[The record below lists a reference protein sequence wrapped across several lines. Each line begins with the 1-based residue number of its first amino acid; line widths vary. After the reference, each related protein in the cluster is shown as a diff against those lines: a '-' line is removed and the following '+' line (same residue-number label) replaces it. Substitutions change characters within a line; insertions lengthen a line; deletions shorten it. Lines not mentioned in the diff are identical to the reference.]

1 MNVTQKHFEDR
12 HHLSCA
18 LADHIGK
25 LLRRA
30 VVEKGRASMAVSGGS
45 TPGPLFKRLSEL
57 DIPWEQVV
65 ITLVDERW
73 VDVEDKDSNEY
84 LVRTHLLQDR
94 AAKATF
100 IGMKN
105 NAPAAAAGEQECE
118 QRLRQLPRP
127 FDLIVLGMGDDGHT
141 ASLFPGAQKL
151 AAATALDSGKICMAL
166 TPPAASHDRMTLTLA
181 EILAAKQIFLHIV
194 GPEKQKALNQ
204 ALAAGPPDAMPIRF
218 ILRQE
223 QVPVTIY
230 HAP

>member
-45 TPGPLFKRLSEL
+45 TPGPLFRRLSEL

-100 IGMKN
+100 IGMKQLQASRSVN
-105 NAPAAAAGEQECE
+105 NGCGSCPVPLILLFSVWVMTAIPPLCFPVLRNLQR
-118 QRLRQLPRP
+118 QRLWIQEKYVWLLPR
-127 FDLIVLGMGDDGHT
+127 L
-141 ASLFPGAQKL
+141 
-151 AAATALDSGKICMAL
+151 
-166 TPPAASHDRMTLTLA
+166 
-181 EILAAKQIFLHIV
+181 LHPMI
-194 GPEKQKALNQ
+194 A
-204 ALAAGPPDAMPIRF
+204 
-218 ILRQE
+218 
-223 QVPVTIY
+223 
-230 HAP
+230 

>member
-1 MNVTQKHFEDR
+1 MSLTGQHAMNQQQLALK
-12 HHLSCA
+12 

-25 LLRRA
+25 LLSRA

-45 TPGPLFKRLSEL
+45 TPGPLFKRLAKL
-57 DIPWEQVV
+57 DIPWEHVV

-73 VDVEDKDSNEY
+73 VGVEDKDSNEY

-194 GPEKQKALNQ
+194 GLEKQKSLNQ
-204 ALAAGPPDAMPIRF
+204 ALAAGPPEAMPIRF

-230 HAP
+230 HAL